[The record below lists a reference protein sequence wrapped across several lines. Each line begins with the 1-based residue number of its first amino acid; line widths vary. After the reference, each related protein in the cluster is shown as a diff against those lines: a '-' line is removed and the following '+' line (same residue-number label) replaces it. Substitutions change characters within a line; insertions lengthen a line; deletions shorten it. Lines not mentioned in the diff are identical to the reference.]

1 MSSNDKPDSAVHD
14 DSMAEEGRL
23 GWDAMDGALEKLY
36 GDQQASHFGT
46 LIKFRLGGPDPLD
59 GISVYRSEQGQPHW
73 HYVTYGF
80 SDLYGDL
87 DDSHDI
93 EPGKPS
99 GYGFELT
106 FRLARE
112 AGEQAPPSWPLNFL
126 QNIAR
131 YVFRTGNVF
140 APGHWMTANGPIA
153 AETGTLLTEMGF
165 VQDPELPLVHTPFG
179 DLMFLQL
186 VGLTADELREV
197 RRWNVQGALQAMQ
210 PHMPLWITDLN
221 RLSFHDLPDVRQAI
235 DAGAAREGSK
245 TGVLYNDVLAF
256 EPRKRLLRSA
266 QTVIRLGSLAVRDL
280 KAMLPARLPHDRSL
294 ILAGDGATLEFI
306 AGKERDNGQLHERN
320 EHEFKLALSNEQLQS
335 WLQTLKGREGEYQ
348 VPGLDGL
355 VWQVK
360 TSVITD
366 GDGNVTGRYEE
377 A

>member
-1 MSSNDKPDSAVHD
+1 MSSTDKPDSATQD
-14 DSMAEEGRL
+14 QTLAEEGAQ
-23 GWDAMDGALEKLY
+23 GWDAIDQALEKVY
-36 GDQQASHFGT
+36 GDQQAAHFGT

-87 DDSHDI
+87 DDSLDI
-93 EPGKPS
+93 APEKPS

-106 FRLARE
+106 FRLAR
-112 AGEQAPPSWPLNFL
+112 AADEQEPPSWPLNFL

-153 AETGTLLTEMGF
+153 ADTQTLLTEMGF
-165 VQDPELPLVHTPFG
+165 VPDPELPSTKTPYG

-197 RRWNVQGALQAMQ
+197 RRWNVQGALQAML
-210 PHMPLWITDLN
+210 PHMPLWISDLN
-221 RLSFHDLPDVRQAI
+221 RTSFHDLPDVRQAI

-245 TGVLYNDVLAF
+245 TGVLYNDVLSV
-256 EPRKRLLRSA
+256 EHRKRLLRSE

-280 KAMLPARLPHDRSL
+280 KAMLPARLPHGRTL
-294 ILAGDGATLEFI
+294 ILAGDGATLEFLSSNDSS
-306 AGKERDNGQLHERN
+306 AGQLSEQ
-320 EHEFKLALSNEQLQS
+320 EHEYKLSLSGAQLQS
-335 WLQTLKGREGEYQ
+335 WLQTVKGREGEYQ

-366 GDGNVTGRYEE
+366 SDGNVTGRYEE
-377 A
+377 

>member
-1 MSSNDKPDSAVHD
+1 MSSSNIHNSTEQGAVTD
-14 DSMAEEGRL
+14 EEGAE
-23 GWDAMDGALEKLY
+23 GWDAVDAALEKIY
-36 GDQQASHFGT
+36 GDQQAAHFGT
-46 LIKFRLGGPDPLD
+46 LIKFRLGGEDPLD
-59 GISVYRSEQGQPHW
+59 GISVYRSEHGQPHW

-87 DDSHDI
+87 DDSRDI
-93 EPGKPS
+93 APDKPS

-106 FRLARE
+106 FRLART
-112 AGEQAPPSWPLNFL
+112 ADEQEPPRWPLNFL

-153 AETGTLLTEMGF
+153 ADTDTLLTEMGF
-165 VQDPELPLVHTPFG
+165 VQDPELECTHTPFG

-210 PHMPLWITDLN
+210 PHMPLWVADLS
-221 RLSFHDLPDVRQAI
+221 RPSLHALPDVQAAI
-235 DAGAAREGSK
+235 DAGAARDGSK

-280 KAMLPARLPHDRSL
+280 KAMLGARLPHGRSL
-294 ILAGDGATLEFI
+294 ILAGDGATLEFVP
-306 AGKERDNGQLHERN
+306 ATDGLGGQLDWQSDHEG
-320 EHEFKLALSNEQLQS
+320 KLSLTDGQMQA
-335 WLQTLKGREGEYQ
+335 WLQAVKGREGEYT
-348 VPGLDGL
+348 VPGLEGL

-366 GDGNVTGRYEE
+366 SDGRVTGKYEE
-377 A
+377 

>member
-1 MSSNDKPDSAVHD
+1 MSSTDKPDSATQD
-14 DSMAEEGRL
+14 QTLAEEGAQ
-23 GWDAMDGALEKLY
+23 GWDAIDQALEKVY
-36 GDQQASHFGT
+36 GDQQAAHFGT

-87 DDSHDI
+87 DDSLDI
-93 EPGKPS
+93 APEKPS

-106 FRLARE
+106 FRLAR
-112 AGEQAPPSWPLNFL
+112 AADEQEPPSWPLNFL

-153 AETGTLLTEMGF
+153 ADTQTLLTEMGF
-165 VQDPELPLVHTPFG
+165 VPDPELPSTKTPYG

-197 RRWNVQGALQAMQ
+197 RRWNVQGALQAML
-210 PHMPLWITDLN
+210 PHMPLWISDLN
-221 RLSFHDLPDVRQAI
+221 RTSFHDLPDVRQAI

-245 TGVLYNDVLAF
+245 TGVLYNDVLSV
-256 EPRKRLLRSA
+256 EHRKRLLRSE

-280 KAMLPARLPHDRSL
+280 KAMLPARLPHGRTL
-294 ILAGDGATLEFI
+294 ILAGDGATLEFLSSNDSS
-306 AGKERDNGQLHERN
+306 AGQLS
-320 EHEFKLALSNEQLQS
+320 EHEHEYKLPLSGAQLQS
-335 WLQTLKGREGEYQ
+335 WLQTVKGREGEYQ

-366 GDGNVTGRYEE
+366 SDGNVTGRYEE
-377 A
+377 

>member
-1 MSSNDKPDSAVHD
+1 MNTHD
-14 DSMAEEGRL
+14 IQTSTAQGHLATEDAAE
-23 GWDAMDGALEKLY
+23 GWDAMDAALENLY
-36 GDQQASHFGT
+36 GDQQAAHYGT
-46 LIKFRLGGPDPLD
+46 LIKFRLGGDDPLD
-59 GISVYRSEQGQPHW
+59 GISVYRSEHGQPHW

-87 DDSHDI
+87 DDSRDI
-93 EPGKPS
+93 EPDKPS

-106 FRLARE
+106 FRLAR
-112 AGEQAPPSWPLNFL
+112 AADEQEPPRWPLNFL

-153 AETGTLLTEMGF
+153 AGTDTLLTEMGF
-165 VQDPELPLVHTPFG
+165 VQDPELPPIHTPFG

-197 RRWNVQGALQAMQ
+197 RRWNVAGALQAMQ
-210 PHMPLWITDLN
+210 PHMPLWVADLS
-221 RLSFHDLPDVRQAI
+221 RPSLHALPDVQAAI
-235 DAGAAREGSK
+235 DAGAARDGSK

-256 EPRKRLLRSA
+256 EPRKRLLRSN

-280 KAMLPARLPHDRSL
+280 KAMLSARLPHGRSL
-294 ILAGDGATLEFI
+294 ILAGDGATLEFVP
-306 AGKERDNGQLHERN
+306 ATDGLGGQLDWQSDHEG
-320 EHEFKLALSNEQLQS
+320 KLSLTDGQMQA
-335 WLQTLKGREGEYQ
+335 WLQAVKGREGEYT
-348 VPGLDGL
+348 VPGLEGL

-366 GDGNVTGRYEE
+366 SDGRVTGKYEE
-377 A
+377 

>member
-1 MSSNDKPDSAVHD
+1 MSSTDKPDSATQD
-14 DSMAEEGRL
+14 QTLAEEGTQ
-23 GWDAMDGALEKLY
+23 GWDAIDQALGKVY
-36 GDQQASHFGT
+36 GDQQAAHFGT

-87 DDSHDI
+87 DDSLDI
-93 EPGKPS
+93 APEKPS

-106 FRLARE
+106 FRLAR
-112 AGEQAPPSWPLNFL
+112 AADEQEPPSWPLNFL

-153 AETGTLLTEMGF
+153 ADTQTLLTEMGF
-165 VQDPELPLVHTPFG
+165 VPDPELPSTKTPYG

-197 RRWNVQGALQAMQ
+197 RRWNVQGALQAML
-210 PHMPLWITDLN
+210 PHMPLWISDLN
-221 RLSFHDLPDVRQAI
+221 RTSFHDLPDVRQAI

-245 TGVLYNDVLAF
+245 TGVLYNDVLSV
-256 EPRKRLLRSA
+256 EHRKRLLRSE

-280 KAMLPARLPHDRSL
+280 KAMLPARLPHGRTL
-294 ILAGDGATLEFI
+294 ILAGDGATLEFLSSKDSS
-306 AGKERDNGQLHERN
+306 AGQLS
-320 EHEFKLALSNEQLQS
+320 EHEHEYKLSLSGAQLQS
-335 WLQTLKGREGEYQ
+335 WLQTVKGREGEYQ

-366 GDGNVTGRYEE
+366 SDGNVTGRYEE
-377 A
+377 

>member
-1 MSSNDKPDSAVHD
+1 MSSTDKPDSATQD
-14 DSMAEEGRL
+14 QTLAEEGAQ
-23 GWDAMDGALEKLY
+23 GWDAIDQALEKVY
-36 GDQQASHFGT
+36 GDQQAAHFGT

-87 DDSHDI
+87 DDSLDI
-93 EPGKPS
+93 APEKPS

-106 FRLARE
+106 FRLAR
-112 AGEQAPPSWPLNFL
+112 AADEQEPPSWPLNFL

-153 AETGTLLTEMGF
+153 ADTQTLLTEMGF
-165 VQDPELPLVHTPFG
+165 VPDPELPSTKTPYG

-197 RRWNVQGALQAMQ
+197 RRWNVQGALQAML
-210 PHMPLWITDLN
+210 PHMPLWISDLN
-221 RLSFHDLPDVRQAI
+221 RASFHDLPDVRQAI

-245 TGVLYNDVLAF
+245 TGVLYNDVLSV
-256 EPRKRLLRSA
+256 EHRKRLLRSE

-280 KAMLPARLPHDRSL
+280 KAMLPARLPHGRTL
-294 ILAGDGATLEFI
+294 ILAGDGATLEFLSSNDSS
-306 AGKERDNGQLHERN
+306 AGQLSEQ
-320 EHEFKLALSNEQLQS
+320 EHEYKLSLSGAQLQS
-335 WLQTLKGREGEYQ
+335 WLQTVKGREGEYQ

-366 GDGNVTGRYEE
+366 SDGNVTGRYEE
-377 A
+377 

>member
-1 MSSNDKPDSAVHD
+1 MSSNDIHDSAAQD
-14 DSMAEEGRL
+14 ELIAEEGTG
-23 GWDAMDGALEKLY
+23 GWDAMDAALEKLY
-36 GDQQASHFGT
+36 GDQQAAHFGT
-46 LIKFRLGGPDPLD
+46 LIKFRLGGDDPLD
-59 GISVYRSEQGQPHW
+59 GISVYRSGQGQPHW

-87 DDSHDI
+87 DDSLDI
-93 EPGKPS
+93 APDKPS

-106 FRLARE
+106 FRLARAADE
-112 AGEQAPPSWPLNFL
+112 SEPPTWPVGFL

-153 AETGTLLTEMGF
+153 ADTQTLLTEMGF
-165 VQDPELPLVHTPFG
+165 VQDPELPPIHTPFG

-186 VGLTADELREV
+186 VALTADELREV

-210 PHMPLWITDLN
+210 PHMPLWVSDLS
-221 RLSFHDLPDVRQAI
+221 RASLHAQPDVQAAI
-235 DAGAAREGSK
+235 DVGAARDGSK

-256 EPRKRLLRSA
+256 ESRKRLLRSP

-280 KAMLPARLPHDRSL
+280 KAMLPARLPHGRSL
-294 ILAGDGATLEFI
+294 ILAGDGASLEFVP
-306 AGKERDNGQLHERN
+306 ATDGLGGQLDWQSDHEG
-320 EHEFKLALSNEQLQS
+320 KLSLTDGQMQA
-335 WLQTLKGREGEYQ
+335 WLQAVKGREGEYS
-348 VPGLDGL
+348 VPGLEGL

-366 GDGNVTGRYEE
+366 SEGRVTGKYEE
-377 A
+377 

>member
-1 MSSNDKPDSAVHD
+1 MSSTDKPDSATQD
-14 DSMAEEGRL
+14 QTLAEEGTQ
-23 GWDAMDGALEKLY
+23 GWDAIDQALGKVY
-36 GDQQASHFGT
+36 GDQQAAHFGT

-87 DDSHDI
+87 DDSLDI
-93 EPGKPS
+93 APEKPS

-106 FRLARE
+106 FRLAR
-112 AGEQAPPSWPLNFL
+112 AADEQEPPSWPLNFL

-153 AETGTLLTEMGF
+153 ADTQTLLTEMGF
-165 VQDPELPLVHTPFG
+165 VPDPELPSTKTPYG

-197 RRWNVQGALQAMQ
+197 RRWNVQGALQAML
-210 PHMPLWITDLN
+210 PHMPLWISDLN
-221 RLSFHDLPDVRQAI
+221 RASFHDLPDVRQAI

-245 TGVLYNDVLAF
+245 TGVLYNDVLSV
-256 EPRKRLLRSA
+256 EHRKRLLRSE

-280 KAMLPARLPHDRSL
+280 KAMLPARLPHGRTL
-294 ILAGDGATLEFI
+294 ILAGDGATLEFLSSKDSS
-306 AGKERDNGQLHERN
+306 AGQLS
-320 EHEFKLALSNEQLQS
+320 EHEHEYKLSLSGAQLQS
-335 WLQTLKGREGEYQ
+335 WLQTVKGREGEYQ
-348 VPGLDGL
+348 VAGLDGL

-366 GDGNVTGRYEE
+366 SDGNVTGRYEE
-377 A
+377 

>member
-1 MSSNDKPDSAVHD
+1 MSSTDKPDSATQD
-14 DSMAEEGRL
+14 QTLAEEGTQ
-23 GWDAMDGALEKLY
+23 GWDAIDQALEKVY
-36 GDQQASHFGT
+36 GDQQAAHFGT

-87 DDSHDI
+87 DDSLDI
-93 EPGKPS
+93 APEKPS

-106 FRLARE
+106 FRLAR
-112 AGEQAPPSWPLNFL
+112 AADEQEPPSWPLNFL

-153 AETGTLLTEMGF
+153 ADTQTLLTEMGF
-165 VQDPELPLVHTPFG
+165 VPDPELPSTKTPYG

-197 RRWNVQGALQAMQ
+197 RRWNVQGALQAML
-210 PHMPLWITDLN
+210 PHMPLWISDLN
-221 RLSFHDLPDVRQAI
+221 RASFHDLPDVRQAI

-245 TGVLYNDVLAF
+245 TGVLYNDVLSV
-256 EPRKRLLRSA
+256 EHRKRLLRSE

-280 KAMLPARLPHDRSL
+280 KAMLPARLPHGRTL
-294 ILAGDGATLEFI
+294 ILAGDGATLEFLSSNDSS
-306 AGKERDNGQLHERN
+306 AGQLS
-320 EHEFKLALSNEQLQS
+320 EHENEYKLSLNGTQLQS
-335 WLQTLKGREGEYQ
+335 WLQTVKGREGEYQ

-366 GDGNVTGRYEE
+366 SDGNVTGRYEE
-377 A
+377 

>member
-1 MSSNDKPDSAVHD
+1 MSSQDKPDSAAQDQTLAD
-14 DSMAEEGRL
+14 DDAQ
-23 GWDAMDGALEKLY
+23 GWDAIDQALEKVY
-36 GDQQASHFGT
+36 GDQQAAHFGT

-59 GISVYRSEQGQPHW
+59 GISVYRSEHGQPHW

-87 DDSHDI
+87 DDSRDI

-106 FRLARE
+106 FRLARS
-112 AGEQAPPSWPLNFL
+112 ADEQEPPSWPLNFL

-153 AETGTLLTEMGF
+153 ADTETLLTEMGF
-165 VQDPELPLVHTPFG
+165 VQDPELPPVHTPFG

-197 RRWNVQGALQAMQ
+197 RRWNVQGALQAML
-210 PHMPLWITDLN
+210 PHMPLWISDLN
-221 RLSFHDLPDVRQAI
+221 RASFHDLSDVRQAI

-245 TGVLYNDVLAF
+245 TGVLYNDVLSV
-256 EPRKRLLRSA
+256 EHRKRLLRSE

-280 KAMLPARLPHDRSL
+280 KAMLPARLPHGRTL
-294 ILAGDGATLEFI
+294 ILAGDGATLEFTHSNDGS
-306 AGKERDNGQLHERN
+306 AGQLS
-320 EHEFKLALSNEQLQS
+320 EHEHEYKLALSDAQLQS
-335 WLQTLKGREGEYQ
+335 WLQTVKGREGEYQ

-366 GDGNVTGRYEE
+366 SDGNVTGRYEE
-377 A
+377 